1 MAEYPYTDIREIK
14 EVSYRMIGA
23 CSPVFTATDHENFK
37 IKFGVTVYVCALAW
51 NRMVTKLNGIGHRM
65 EDSEFRSLKV
75 MHILYA
81 LLFLRMYPKS
91 RQLNGLFDEPVT
103 SKTFRKWCYFV
114 INTLEGIYDDV
125 VSFFIYFT
133 FIICM
138 EIIDDFFH
146 VYRLSGQID

>member
-1 MAEYPYTDIREIK
+1 MAEYPYTDICEIK

-91 RQLNGLFDEPVT
+91 RQLNGLFDEPVM

-114 INTLEGIYDDV
+114 INALEGIYDDV
-125 VSFFIYFT
+125 VSFLFILLLLFVWKLLMT
-133 FIICM
+133 FSM
-138 EIIDDFFH
+138 YIDYLDK
-146 VYRLSGQID
+146 

>member
-125 VSFFIYFT
+125 VSFLFILLLLFVWKLLMT
-133 FIICM
+133 FSM
-138 EIIDDFFH
+138 YIDYLDK
-146 VYRLSGQID
+146 